1 MGDRRIAN
9 GLVPE
14 GSSRA
19 RRGPGL
25 TLLIRRR
32 RDADKQPEVIFM
44 RLPVLLVLGLV
55 IGAAAAGC
63 AHFWPKDAS
72 AATSAD
78 QRFDGKNPV
87 IVRVVGRNKVLTIS
101 SGARG
106 VAYSVNGSDG
116 RALLS
121 H

>member
-1 MGDRRIAN
+1 
-9 GLVPE
+9 
-14 GSSRA
+14 
-19 RRGPGL
+19 
-25 TLLIRRR
+25 
-32 RDADKQPEVIFM
+32 M

-106 VAYSVNGSDG
+106 VAYSVNGGNG

-121 H
+121 RGSMEDLRRADPSLYRQLNTGLAAEDAGPLLDASAARD